1 MISVREALA
10 RILAAVPL
18 IPAEHVALADAHG
31 RALAEDIV
39 ASRPQPP
46 GDVSAMDGYAVRA
59 ADVAR
64 VPTELR
70 LIGESAAGRAFPGR
84 VGPGDA
90 VRTFTGALVPEGAD
104 TIIIQEHTNQNGAR
118 VVIHKGAPPGKH
130 IRRKGYDFAAGA
142 CVLKAGTLLDARALA
157 LSAAANRATI
167 TVRRAPQVALLAT
180 GDELRPPG
188 TPLGQGEIAASNTI
202 ALAGLV
208 RRAGGQPIDLGIAA
222 DSVEAVASAA
232 EAGRAADFLVI
243 TGGMSVGTYDV
254 VQESLRGRGLEVDF
268 WRIAMRPGKPVM
280 FGLWEKRPV
289 FGLPGNPVSAIV
301 TALLFLRA
309 ALRKAQG
316 LDPTLPV
323 EMIPVGCTL
332 PAGDER
338 EDYLRARLEADD
350 QGRVCVVPLPVQ
362 DSAMLTGLAAA
373 DALLV
378 RPVCAPALPEGGLA
392 PVVRLAG
399 LL

>member
-1 MISVREALA
+1 MISVREALT

-18 IPAEHVALADAHG
+18 MPVEHIALADADG

-39 ASRPQPP
+39 ASRAQPP

-59 ADVAR
+59 ADVAS
-64 VPTELR
+64 VPVRLR
-70 LIGESAAGRAFPGR
+70 LIGESAAGRAFSGKVR
-84 VGPGDA
+84 EGEA
-90 VRTFTGALVPEGAD
+90 VRIFTGALVPEGAD
-104 TIIIQEHTNQNGAR
+104 TIVIQEHAAQEDAR
-118 VVIHKGAPPGKH
+118 VEVQKGAPPGKH

-142 CVLKAGTLLDARALA
+142 CVLKAGTLLGARALA
-157 LSAAANRATI
+157 LAASANRAMVA
-167 TVRRAPQVALLAT
+167 VRRIPRVALLAT

-188 TPLGQGEIAASNTI
+188 ASLAEGEIAASNTI

-208 RRAGGQPIDLGIAA
+208 RRAGGEPVDLGIAA
-222 DSVEAVASAA
+222 DSIEAVASAA
-232 EAGRAADFLVI
+232 EGGKAADFLVI
-243 TGGMSVGTYDV
+243 TGGMSVGAYDV

-280 FGLWEKRPV
+280 FGLWETRPV

-316 LDPTLPV
+316 LDPRLPV
-323 EMIPVGCTL
+323 ESIPLGCSL

-338 EDYLRARLEADD
+338 EDYLRARLEADN
-350 QGRVCVVPLPVQ
+350 QGKVRVLPLPLQ
-362 DSAMLTGLAAA
+362 DSAMLSALAAA

-378 RPVCAPALPEGGLA
+378 RPVRAPALPEGALA
-392 PVVRLAG
+392 QVIRLAG